1 MLIIEHM
8 EEEIS
13 EWLLLE
19 YEHASA
25 LWEGEVWFTNVR
37 KGRERL
43 SSIGRVF
50 EERACQLFSE
60 AIVLD
65 PKAEKPLTQEDF
77 YTGLPV
83 VVGGILGYEKP
94 LGRTAEITE
103 SFEVAHPRNLG
114 KVQLSIDSACL
125 VAKLISLGFSLED
138 LEITS
143 EVEIQTG
150 EGESVIL
157 PYGYLV
163 LEGSVILTPGL
174 VDYLIR
180 KI

>member
-19 YEHASA
+19 YSHAVA
-25 LWEGEVWFTNVR
+25 LWEGEVWFTNVK
-37 KGRERL
+37 KGEDKL
-43 SSIGRVF
+43 SSLGRVF
-50 EERACQLFSE
+50 KERASELFSE

-65 PKAEKPLTQEDF
+65 PKAEEPLRREDF
-77 YTGLPV
+77 RQGLPV

-94 LGRTAEITE
+94 LGRTTQITE
-103 SFEVAHPRNLG
+103 SFEVAHPRHLG
-114 KVQLSIDSACL
+114 NIQLSIDSACL
-125 VAKLISLGFSLED
+125 VAKLISMGFSLEEI
-138 LEITS
+138 EITR

-157 PYGYLV
+157 PYGYVV
-163 LEGSVILTPGL
+163 LSNEVILTPGL